1 MVWSCS
7 TDGFLNLTA
16 FLLCKWPFY
25 EKHTGVCER
34 VCVCRWV
41 SLCTFQIDWMCSMKY
56 LVIQDVILKLYFNA
70 KVWLKVSKTACSSF
84 CLYLHLTTYVHRE
97 HMRSFSLIYRSLLC
111 LFVPASDSE
120 VGGIGEETAA
130 CDWWSLG
137 AILFELLTGMVSQ
150 KKVFENVVFVTK
162 SSWDVCRCLGFQHS
176 HTLFVVV
183 PSCVWFCMCL
193 GVCCSGFCLWMC
205 VRCVLAA
212 ASYSGSQGVPGVSVW
227 LSPPA
232 WAPSAGPRGQLSL
245 GLSAGSRCIVGLRSF
260 RPHIGVEGEDG
271 GRSRDAALHCFRSG
285 TVLRHRLLKQPGRRG
300 RGDQQIHTCLLYT
313 HIWMHMLIITCC
325 SLEGRRCTRRCPNA
339 GAAMLSVFLLS
350 I

>member
-1 MVWSCS
+1 MQMTLLWETHWCVWAC
-7 TDGFLNLTA
+7 
-16 FLLCKWPFY
+16 
-25 EKHTGVCER
+25 

-232 WAPSAGPRGQLSL
+232 WAPSAGPWGQLSL